1 MKVEILSSRKIGIS
15 CIEGEAI
22 VEGLKTEY
30 LLNRQN
36 DSIITEF
43 TSRQEPYFIK
53 FGKEWRTQVNYA
65 LWRALLKIR

>member
-1 MKVEILSSRKIGIS
+1 MNVEILSSKKIGKN

-30 LLNRQN
+30 LLNSYN
-36 DSIITEF
+36 DSILTEF
-43 TSRQEPYFIK
+43 SSRQEPYFIK
-53 FGKEWRTQVNYA
+53 FGRDWRNQVNYA

>member
-1 MKVEILSSRKIGIS
+1 MNVEILSSKKIGKN

-22 VEGLKTEY
+22 VEGKKTEY
-30 LLNRQN
+30 LLNRHN

-53 FGKEWRTQVNYA
+53 FGTDWRIQVNYA
-65 LWRALLKIR
+65 LYRALLKIR